1 MEVKRTGRRHCGKKG
16 KGAPW
21 GERKGGAAEERFK
34 LGRKWSEEKKGWGV
48 LKKFRSGN
56 QREYKDAIQKLAVI

>member
-34 LGRKWSEEKKGWGV
+34 LGRKWSEEKKGWGGV
-48 LKKFRSGN
+48 EEVQEWQPKR
-56 QREYKDAIQKLAVI
+56 I